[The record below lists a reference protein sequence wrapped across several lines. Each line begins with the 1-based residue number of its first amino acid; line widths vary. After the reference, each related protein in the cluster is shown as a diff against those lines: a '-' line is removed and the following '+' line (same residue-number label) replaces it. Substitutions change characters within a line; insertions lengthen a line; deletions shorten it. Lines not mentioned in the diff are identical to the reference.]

1 MTPNEAIA
9 MLDRQIAAHG
19 QTITLK
25 RGSAAEHGCKAFVR
39 GYKPEAIA
47 GLITLADR
55 QVVVSPTGLGTFGV
69 PAGGDRFAT
78 NGRQGTVQADVN
90 PIYIDDVLVRVEMR
104 VRLA

>member
-1 MTPNEAIA
+1 MTPSHAIA

-19 QTITLK
+19 QTIALK
-25 RGSAAEHGCKAFVR
+25 RGGAAEHSCKAFVR

-55 QVVVSPTGLGTFGV
+55 QVIVSPTGLGAFGV
-69 PAGGDRFAT
+69 PADGDRFAT
-78 NGRQGTVQADVN
+78 NGRQGTVQPDVN